1 MLGTRQQGSAL
12 LLLTISLILAACGL
26 GGPVS
31 HPSGA
36 REIVVRLTSPQG
48 GMMPSGLYY
57 HEGQFP
63 AFTLFGDGTL
73 VYTTDGGL
81 YQARLDEAAIQGLLG
96 KAVNDARF
104 FDLGDFVGPTCCDM
118 PGSQLTINAGGQEK
132 TVGLSIIE
140 DTNDT
145 NSPEGR
151 LLRVLNAINVLR
163 TGKDAIY
170 TPAGATIYAET
181 PRGQTLPAAPAWPL
195 AQISLAAVVQESAG
209 LHLTG
214 ADAQAALQAAPG
226 VTAFIENGASYL
238 VIAVPDSP

>member
-1 MLGTRQQGSAL
+1 MPGQRQQWTTL
-12 LLLTISLILAACGL
+12 LLLISTLTLAACGF
-26 GGPVS
+26 GGPVA
-31 HPSGA
+31 HATGA
-36 REIVVRLTSPQG
+36 RDIVVRLTSPQG
-48 GMMPSGLYY
+48 GMLPAGLYY

-73 VYTTDGGL
+73 VYATNGGL
-81 YQARLDEAAIQGLLG
+81 YQARLDEAAIQRLLG
-96 KAVNDARF
+96 VAVNDARF

-118 PGSQLTINAGGQEK
+118 PGSQLTINAGGKEK

-140 DTNDT
+140 DTSDG

-151 LLRVLNAINVLR
+151 MLRLINAINALR
-163 TGKDAIY
+163 TGKDQIY
-170 TPAGATIYAET
+170 TPAGATVYAET
-181 PRGQTLPAAPAWPL
+181 PRGQTMPAATAWPL
-195 AQISLAAVVQESAG
+195 AQVSLAAVVLDSEG

-226 VTAFIENGASYL
+226 VTPFIENGVSYL